1 MCVGMA
7 QGGDEWGGGWIPP
20 GGSPRVGSGSLLFL
34 LVSLMAYEE
43 SQEKIEGLCAGKY
56 CDGEFDIS

>member
-1 MCVGMA
+1 MGRWGWVG
-7 QGGDEWGGGWIPP
+7 P
-20 GGSPRVGSGSLLFL
+20 GSRVPGPGSLLFL

>member
-7 QGGDEWGGGWIPP
+7 QGGDEWGW
-20 GGSPRVGSGSLLFL
+20 VGPGSLLFL
-34 LVSLMAYEE
+34 LVSLMANEE